1 MSYARHAP
9 ETAKRQ
15 EAATLVQVQRTFW
28 VNCRYGLHARPCALL
43 VKTLHPCHS
52 KVMVE
57 ANGEQVSGDS
67 ILGLMTLAAGPGSA
81 VKITVVG
88 EDALQTMAAIQRL
101 FDTRFQ
107 EDWCSPV
114 ADSGIQVPLPVVQP
128 QASGFQYFGG

>member
-1 MSYARHAP
+1 MSNARHAP

-15 EAATLVQVQRTFW
+15 EAVTLVQVQRTFW

-43 VKTLHPCHS
+43 VKTLHPSHS

-114 ADSGIQVPLPVVQP
+114 ADSGILTHRPVVQP
-128 QASGFQYFGG
+128 QASGFQNFGG